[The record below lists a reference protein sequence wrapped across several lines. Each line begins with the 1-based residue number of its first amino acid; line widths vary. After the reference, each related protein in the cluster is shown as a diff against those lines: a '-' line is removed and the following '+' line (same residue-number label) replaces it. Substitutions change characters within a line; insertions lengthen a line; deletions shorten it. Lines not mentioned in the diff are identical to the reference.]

1 MRRPINPVIPYP
13 HEAIQH
19 TRCVLALSMITVA
32 ISLLKPEMLA
42 QLGDL
47 GRQVEK
53 VNRWIDRCADDT
65 QKRRLSA
72 GAKRDLDARF
82 HILAGHVG
90 DIQASAADA
99 SRWTQWAAGV
109 WAGLTF
115 LEDCRNTCPV
125 YFRGLHWHN
134 LLKTLITLCNA
145 LENVDPQIAEIG
157 TRVYERTA

>member
-1 MRRPINPVIPYP
+1 M
-13 HEAIQH
+13 
-19 TRCVLALSMITVA
+19 LTVA
-32 ISLLKPEMLA
+32 ISFLKPQMLA
-42 QLGDL
+42 QLDDL
-47 GRQVEK
+47 GKQVEK

-90 DIQASAADA
+90 DVQAAAGDA
-99 SRWTQWAAGV
+99 SRWTQWAAGM

-115 LEDCRNTCPV
+115 LEDARNTCPA

-134 LLKTLITLCNA
+134 LLKTLTTLCAA
-145 LENVDPQIAEIG
+145 LEKVDPQIAEIG
-157 TRVYERTA
+157 TRVYEQAA